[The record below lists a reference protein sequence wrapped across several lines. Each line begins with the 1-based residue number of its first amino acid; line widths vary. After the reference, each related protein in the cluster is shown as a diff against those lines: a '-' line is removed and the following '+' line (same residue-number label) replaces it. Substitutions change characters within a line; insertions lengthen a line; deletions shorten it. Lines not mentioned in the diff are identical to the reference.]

1 MKKFQLALGCA
12 MALVLAGCSQ
22 TPATKEPVKKAEEQP
37 PEPVTG
43 RDALYAMY
51 RPARS
56 WASDIEV
63 LRLDSIHLPDVKAG
77 PGKAAAWRATFVS
90 PGKGKARSWTYS
102 VIEGEGNL
110 HKGAFAGLEEGWSGP
125 RGVNK
130 PFNIQAL
137 KTDTDAV
144 YQTAMKQKAAGEYD
158 KKNPGKRI
166 SFLLE
171 STKRFPDPTW
181 RVIWGDS
188 VGTSNFSVIVDASTG
203 GYLEIMR

>member
-1 MKKFQLALGCA
+1 MRKYQIALGCA
-12 MALVLAGCSQ
+12 LALALVGCSE
-22 TPATKEPVKKAEEQP
+22 TPATKAPVKKAEEKP

-56 WASDIEV
+56 WATDIEV
-63 LRLDSIHLPDVKAG
+63 LKLDSIHLPEVKAE

-102 VIEGEGNL
+102 VVEGEGNL
-110 HKGAFAGLEEGWSGP
+110 HKGPFAGLEEAYSGP
-125 RGVNK
+125 RGVTK

-137 KTDTDAV
+137 KTDSDAV
-144 YQTAMKQKAAGEYD
+144 YQTALKQKQAAEYE

-171 STKRFPDPTW
+171 STKKHPDPTW

-188 VGTSNFSVIVDASTG
+188 ASSSNFSVVVDATTG
-203 GYLEIMR
+203 GYLEIIR

>member
-1 MKKFQLALGCA
+1 MRKFQLAIGCA
-12 MALVLAGCSQ
+12 LALALAGCSD
-22 TPATKEPVKKAEEQP
+22 TTAPKEPVKKAEEKP

-43 RDALYAMY
+43 REALYAMY

-56 WASDIEV
+56 WAADIEV
-63 LRLDSIHLPDVKAG
+63 LRLDTIHLPEVKAE

-90 PGKGKARSWTYS
+90 PSKGKARSWTYS
-102 VIEGEGNL
+102 VVEGEGNL
-110 HKGAFAGLEEGWSGP
+110 HKGAFAGLEESWSGP
-125 RGVNK
+125 RGVTK
-130 PFNIQAL
+130 PFNIVAL

-144 YQTAMKQKAAGEYD
+144 YQTALKQKPAAEYD

-171 STKRFPDPTW
+171 STKKHPDPTW

-188 VGTSNFSVIVDASTG
+188 VGTSNFSVVVDASTG
-203 GYLEIMR
+203 QYLEIIR